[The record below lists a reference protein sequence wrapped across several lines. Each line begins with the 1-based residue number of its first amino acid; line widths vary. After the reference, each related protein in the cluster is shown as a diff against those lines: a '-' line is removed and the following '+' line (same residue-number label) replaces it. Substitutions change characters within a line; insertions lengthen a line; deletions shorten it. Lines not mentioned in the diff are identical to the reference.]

1 MKNLLETMSG
11 LKDNR
16 NGKVV
21 TFDFDHTIVK
31 SFLNKTIDGEFIK
44 EFLDNWNVPVDG
56 IERWLL
62 DG

>member
-1 MKNLLETMSG
+1 MKKLFEAMEG

-31 SFLNKTIDGEFIK
+31 SFLNKTVRKIEHYTG
-44 EFLDNWNVPVDG
+44 G
-56 IERWLL
+56 IH
-62 DG
+62 

>member
-1 MKNLLETMSG
+1 MKKLFESMSG

-31 SFLNKTIDGEFIK
+31 SFLNKTVEGE
-44 EFLDNWNVPVDG
+44 EQY
-56 IERWLL
+56 
-62 DG
+62 